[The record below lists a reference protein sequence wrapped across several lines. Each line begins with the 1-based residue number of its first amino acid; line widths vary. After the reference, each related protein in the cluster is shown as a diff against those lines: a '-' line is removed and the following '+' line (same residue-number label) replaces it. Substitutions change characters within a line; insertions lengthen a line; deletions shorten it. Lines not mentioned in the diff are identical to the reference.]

1 MKTCINHVAVLLP
14 SVENAIKRLRK
25 DGLVVENSEKFASEG
40 TEESYAGS
48 NELLARL
55 LLMTPIGPGPY
66 ERALKKRGA
75 GLHHIAIDVDDM
87 DAFIHKMSSIG
98 WLLHPSSLD
107 RYKSGLSI
115 YFARPGINTLIEVE
129 NREIEKAE
137 YFIGNI
143 HIPVEQ
149 GKEKFIHELS
159 LSNLLPTADKD
170 FSFEIDNRAYT
181 INMLL

>member
-66 ERALKKRGA
+66 ERALKKG
-75 GLHHIAIDVDDM
+75 GPGCITLPLMWTTWMH
-87 DAFIHKMSSIG
+87 
-98 WLLHPSSLD
+98 
-107 RYKSGLSI
+107 LSI
-115 YFARPGINTLIEVE
+115 
-129 NREIEKAE
+129 K
-137 YFIGNI
+137 
-143 HIPVEQ
+143 
-149 GKEKFIHELS
+149 
-159 LSNLLPTADKD
+159 
-170 FSFEIDNRAYT
+170 
-181 INMLL
+181 